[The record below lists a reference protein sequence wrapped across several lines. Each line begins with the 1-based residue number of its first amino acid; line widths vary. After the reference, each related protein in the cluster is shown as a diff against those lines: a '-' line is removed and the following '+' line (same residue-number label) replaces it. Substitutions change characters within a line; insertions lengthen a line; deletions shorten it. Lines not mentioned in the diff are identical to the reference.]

1 MTHPTTVDAPPEVP
15 KKRKQSQRVC
25 SLSEDQK
32 RQNHVSSE
40 QRRRQAMRETY
51 DTLVEMVPDL
61 SPEQRRSEMQI
72 FARSY
77 NYVVWLYERNRILR
91 EQLQK
96 ATGSQP
102 DDALRFELPQQQ
114 QQQQQQ

>member
-1 MTHPTTVDAPPEVP
+1 MTLDTIFDISPENSG
-15 KKRKQSQRVC
+15 KRKQGQRGS

-61 SPEQRRSEMQI
+61 SSKQRRSEMQI
-72 FARSY
+72 YARSY
-77 NYVVWLYERNRILR
+77 NYLVWLYERNRILR
-91 EQLQK
+91 EQLQV
-96 ATGSQP
+96 ASGSEP
-102 DDALRFELPQQQ
+102 NDSLRFELPQPIRDNLEK
-114 QQQQQQ
+114 

>member
-1 MTHPTTVDAPPEVP
+1 MTVETPLPQETATTELKKCKQAP
-15 KKRKQSQRVC
+15 RVS

-61 SPEQRRSEMQI
+61 ESSQRRSEMQI
-72 FARSY
+72 YARSY
-77 NYVVWLYERNRILR
+77 NYLIWLYERNRILR
-91 EQLQK
+91 AQLK
-96 ATGSQP
+96 ETTGLE
-102 DDALRFELPQQQ
+102 AAENLRWELPPKVKR
-114 QQQQQQ
+114 